1 MKKLML
7 LIGAVAVAGM
17 LNSGPALAETKLKA
31 VAFIPKTHPVM
42 WGSRAWTDEVNAAMK
57 GDLQINYVGG
67 PEIVPRFEQH
77 EAVRSGVLD
86 MAFMVGSDLQDRV
99 PEAQGMVLSK
109 LSPTQE
115 RASGFYDH
123 LDGLMQERMN
133 TKLLGRVQ
141 MSAFYL
147 WLNKK
152 PNTLA
157 DLKGLKMRTAS
168 LYDRLMRHYGMIPV
182 TMNSPEVFTAL
193 ERGVVDGFGWPN
205 TGVVKLGWAKH
216 VKYAIDLPF
225 FEWSNL
231 YAAMNLDKWK
241 ALNPSTQK
249 KLIDLTIGFEP
260 KMVAYYRGLE
270 AKEWKALDKAGV
282 KRIKFS
288 AAENKEYL
296 DTAYGLEWGAL
307 EKKIGKAPVEKLK
320 KLTGN

>member
-1 MKKLML
+1 MRKLMFFV
-7 LIGAVAVAGM
+7 GAVAVAAM
-17 LNSGPALAETKLKA
+17 LNLGPALAETKMKA

-42 WGSRAWTDEVNAAMK
+42 WGSRAWTDEVNAGMK

-77 EAVRSGVLD
+77 EAVKNGVLD

-99 PEAQGMVLSK
+99 PEAQGMVLSRF
-109 LSPTQE
+109 SPTQE
-115 RASGFYDH
+115 RESGFFDH
-123 LDGLMQERMN
+123 LDGLLQERMN

-147 WLNKK
+147 WMNKK
-152 PNTLA
+152 ANTLA

-231 YAAMNLDKWK
+231 YVGMNLDKWK
-241 ALNPSTQK
+241 GLSPATQK
-249 KLIDLTIGFEP
+249 KLMDITIAFEP

-282 KRIKFS
+282 QRIKFS
-288 AAENKEYL
+288 NAENKEYL
-296 DTAYGLEWGAL
+296 DTAYGLEWAAL
-307 EKKIGKAPVEKLK
+307 AKKIGQGPVDKLK